1 MDRENDTDR
10 KTYRQ
15 RDTNTDNKYLHN
27 NYIIINGE
35 DDRSTDRQIDEKMSG
50 RIERMTNRKIEK
62 KL

>member
-15 RDTNTDNKYLHN
+15 RYTPTDNKYLYN

-35 DDRSTDRQIDEKMSG
+35 NDRSTDRQIDEKMSL
-50 RIERMTNRKIEK
+50 RIERMTDRKIEK